1 MSNLKDKLK
10 GIEQLDHLKRAD
22 LLHAVAEEGN
32 TIADIAKACN
42 KSSIWVNNYTKLYW
56 FPQKF
61 KFLLTSGQIGMV
73 ELIKAVASYHQADPE
88 KYDKA
93 YKDLL
98 QKIEEKKKKAPAKRG
113 RKKSE
118 MPKLPELK
126 RYYRTADWI
135 KTELEGREKRTAIES
150 RSLDVVNLVLNG
162 GKKEEVLEALNEI
175 IGNTSGRK

>member
-1 MSNLKDKLK
+1 M
-10 GIEQLDHLKRAD
+10 DHLKRAET
-22 LLHAVAEEGN
+22 LHAAAEKH
-32 TIADIAKACN
+32 TIAEIAAACN

-73 ELIKAVASYHQADPE
+73 ELIKSVSKYHQADPA

-98 QKIEEKKKKAPAKRG
+98 AIIEEKKKKAPAKRG

-118 MPKLPELK
+118 KPKLPELK
-126 RYYRTADWI
+126 RYHRVAEWI
-135 KTELEGREKRTAIES
+135 KSDLEGREKRSVIES
-150 RSLDVVNLVLNG
+150 RALEVVNLILTGVKKDDVLNS
-162 GKKEEVLEALNEI
+162 LNEI
-175 IGNTSGRK
+175 TENTKGRK